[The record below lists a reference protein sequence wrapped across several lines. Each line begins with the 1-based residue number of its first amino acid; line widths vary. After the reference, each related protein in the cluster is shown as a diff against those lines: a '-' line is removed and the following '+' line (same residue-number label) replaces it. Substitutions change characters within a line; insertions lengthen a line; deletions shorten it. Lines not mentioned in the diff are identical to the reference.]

1 MKTFSQAKRQQG
13 NYLLGIG
20 IGVMIMLLLAA
31 WGIPKFQAYLVEGA
45 IPSVAEEIQ
54 RYAARVKVASR
65 GAGTTPYIGLTQKDF
80 ARAVKGSSLEVGT
93 VSGQGTGS
101 TVVRHG
107 LGGGDDG
114 LVTLST
120 TGATFSLT
128 FASVSDAACPGLA
141 AALQRTFDGITI
153 NATAVKATDA
163 SNVVTQAYVAG
174 TANSRC
180 LDGDSNNFVFTVNRG

>member
-1 MKTFSQAKRQQG
+1 MKNFNQAKRQQG

-20 IGVMIMLLLAA
+20 IGIMIMLILAA
-31 WGIPKFQAYLVEGA
+31 WGIPKVKGYLVEGA

-54 RYAARVKVASR
+54 RFVSRVKVSSQ
-65 GAGTTPYIGLTQKDF
+65 GSGTTPYTGLTQAYF
-80 ARAVKGSSLEVGT
+80 ARAVKGSSLEVGA

-107 LGGGDDG
+107 LGGGDTG

-120 TGATFSLT
+120 TGATFALT
-128 FASVSDAACPGLA
+128 FDDVSDSACPGLA
-141 AALQRTFDGITI
+141 AALQRNFDAITI

-163 SNVVTQAYVAG
+163 NNVVTQAYIAG
-174 TANSRC
+174 SAAARC
-180 LDGDSNNFVFTVNRG
+180 VDGDNNQFVFTVNRN

>member
-1 MKTFSQAKRQQG
+1 MKSFSHAKRQQG

-20 IGVMIMLLLAA
+20 IGIMIMLILAA
-31 WGIPKFQAYLVEGA
+31 WGIPKIKGYLIEGA

-54 RYAARVKVASR
+54 RFVSRVKVSTQ
-65 GAGTTPYIGLTQKDF
+65 GSGTTPYAGLSQAAF

-101 TVVRHG
+101 SIVRHG
-107 LGGGDDG
+107 LGGGDTG
-114 LVTLST
+114 LVTITT

-128 FASVSDAACPGLA
+128 FDDVSDSACPGLA
-141 AALQRTFDGITI
+141 AALQRSFDAITI

-163 SNVVTQAYVAG
+163 SNVVTQAYIAG
-174 TANSRC
+174 TAATRC
-180 LDGDSNNFVFTVNRG
+180 VDGDSNQFVFTVNRN